1 MQIGTDAITL
11 NLLQIVYEEDTTG
24 ASYMILISIFA
35 LTSIKQIMEVLKN
48 GVIFTK
54 TEHQIQ
60 CPSISTSP
68 QIK

>member
-11 NLLQIVYEEDTTG
+11 NLLQIVYEDDTIG

-35 LTSIKQIMEVLKN
+35 LTRLNKLWKSSKN

-60 CPSISTSP
+60 CPSI
-68 QIK
+68 